1 MKKSKSKV
9 ILFVLHNS
17 VVFQTQATRT
27 SEHLKRPANLWIRS
41 TTLGNV
47 HLISDLKR
55 EEEEEKKE
63 EGGKKEKLEGNI
75 LEMSQNRS
83 VI

>member
-1 MKKSKSKV
+1 M
-9 ILFVLHNS
+9 
-17 VVFQTQATRT
+17 
-27 SEHLKRPANLWIRS
+27 
-41 TTLGNV
+41 

-55 EEEEEKKE
+55 EEEEEEKRKEE